1 MPSAVATGGS
11 DVQRESAWS
20 QVYEIVRSI
29 PRGRVMSYGQ
39 VAELCPRPLTPRAVG
54 WALHDCPTDV
64 PWHRVVNAGGGC
76 STDRLGG
83 ASVGRQRSL
92 LEAEGVEFSAAGK
105 LDLRRYRYQL
115 EIDDLVEAL
124 VDADG

>member
-1 MPSAVATGGS
+1 M
-11 DVQRESAWS
+11 QRESAWS